1 MILSDDEETDSE
13 EQSIPIKN
21 AENEKPPTPIEP
33 VVKPTECNTS
43 LFLKTFLFFFLNIN
57 QFL

>member
-13 EQSIPIKN
+13 EQSTPIKN

-43 LFLKTFLFFFLNIN
+43 LFLKTFLFFFS
-57 QFL
+57 